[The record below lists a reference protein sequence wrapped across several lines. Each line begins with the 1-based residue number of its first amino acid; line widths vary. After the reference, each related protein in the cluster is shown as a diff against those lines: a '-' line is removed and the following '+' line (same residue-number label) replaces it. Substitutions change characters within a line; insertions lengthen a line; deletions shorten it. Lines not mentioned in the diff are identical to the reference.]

1 MVAMMIIGVDPH
13 KSTHTATAV
22 DPQTNRA
29 VASVRIEASLVDY
42 RRLLRWARQFD
53 HRRWAIENAEG
64 LGRHLSSWLLARGE
78 DVVDVPSTAT
88 ARVRQLSRGGGRKND
103 QIDAAAAACAAALQ
117 GDGRPLQAEDLT
129 DALALL
135 DESRTN
141 LAQSRVR
148 LVNQLHA
155 LLRDLL
161 AGGAP
166 TDLSATTAA
175 ALLRRVRPSGDAE
188 RVRKQIATDLIS
200 QIRSVDSLL
209 KSNARQISE
218 LVAASGSTLTSTVG
232 IGAITAGRL
241 IGRTGRAAR
250 FPSSASFANYA
261 GAAPVEVASAD
272 KARHRL
278 SRSGDRQLNAAL
290 HTVAITQIRTP
301 GSRGHTYYNA
311 KLGEGK
317 TPREAR
323 RCLKR
328 RLANHI
334 WRTMITDEQRQAA
347 SPGGHLGTTLKSSAA
362 GSTPTTSSSDKS
374 LPGLANHDST
384 TASQLLDKHRGTE
397 GHRPEHPLV
406 AAPPRR
412 RERAQQP
419 TQDRPQRSHAGRAL
433 LGAASLREPS
443 TLRR

>member
-1 MVAMMIIGVDPH
+1 VVPWWGFLEVGLSVATQLSTRQNGRTLAAMMIIGVDPH

-22 DPQTNRA
+22 DPQTNRT
-29 VASVRIEASLVDY
+29 VASVRIEASLADY
-42 RRLLRWARQFD
+42 RRLLRWAGQFD
-53 HRRWAIENAEG
+53 RRRWAIENAEG

-78 DVVDVPSTAT
+78 DVVDVSSAAT

-188 RVRKQIATDLIS
+188 RVRKQIATDLVS

-209 KSNARQISE
+209 KANAKQISE
-218 LVAASGSTLTSTVG
+218 LVAASGSTLTGIVG

-250 FPSSASFANYA
+250 FPTAAAFANYA
-261 GAAPVEVASAD
+261 GVAPVEVASAD

-290 HTVAITQIRTP
+290 HTAAITQIRTP

-311 KLGEGK
+311 KLAEGK

-328 RLANHI
+328 RLANHV
-334 WRTMITDEQRQAA
+334 WRTMVTDEQRQAA
-347 SPGGHLGTTLKSSAA
+347 SPRGHLGTTLTSSAA

-384 TASQLLDKHRGTE
+384 TEQ
-397 GHRPEHPLV
+397 P
-406 AAPPRR
+406 AA
-412 RERAQQP
+412 
-419 TQDRPQRSHAGRAL
+419 
-433 LGAASLREPS
+433 
-443 TLRR
+443 

>member
-1 MVAMMIIGVDPH
+1 M
-13 KSTHTATAV
+13 
-22 DPQTNRA
+22 
-29 VASVRIEASLVDY
+29 
-42 RRLLRWARQFD
+42 
-53 HRRWAIENAEG
+53 
-64 LGRHLSSWLLARGE
+64 
-78 DVVDVPSTAT
+78 
-88 ARVRQLSRGGGRKND
+88 RQLSRGGGRKND

-117 GDGRPLQAEDLT
+117 GDGRPLQPEDLT

-175 ALLRRVRPSGDAE
+175 ALLRQVRPSGDAE
-188 RVRKQIATDLIS
+188 RVRKQIATGLVS

-209 KSNARQISE
+209 KANAKQINE
-218 LVAASGSTLTSTVG
+218 LIAASGSTLTGTIG

-250 FPSSASFANYA
+250 FPTAAAFANYA

-290 HTVAITQIRTP
+290 HTVAIR
-301 GSRGHTYYNA
+301 A
-311 KLGEGK
+311 
-317 TPREAR
+317 AR
-323 RCLKR
+323 QFL
-328 RLANHI
+328 
-334 WRTMITDEQRQAA
+334 TDEGVPGNRLLYYGESLGAA
-347 SPGGHLGTTLKSSAA
+347 VVAE
-362 GSTPTTSSSDKS
+362 
-374 LPGLANHDST
+374 LAT
-384 TASQLLDKHRGTE
+384 
-397 GHRPEHPLV
+397 EHPPAGLV
-406 AAPPRR
+406 L
-412 RERAQQP
+412 
-419 TQDRPQRSHAGRAL
+419 RSPFTNLASVGQIHYPFLPVRAL
-433 LGAASLREPS
+433 LKDRFPVAEYLARVAVPIIVVYGTADSIVPPGESRRSVAVARGSTRLVAVEGADHNELESSGWSRVLRIDAVGGSPHCDFANEGGGMNSSCSPG
-443 TLRR
+443 

>member
-22 DPQTNRA
+22 DPQTNLT
-29 VASVRIEASLVDY
+29 VASVRIEASLADY
-42 RRLLRWARQFD
+42 RRLLRWAGQFD
-53 HRRWAIENAEG
+53 RRRWAIENAEG

-78 DVVDVPSTAT
+78 DVVDVPSAAT

-117 GDGRPLQAEDLT
+117 GDGRPLQPEDLT

-135 DESRTN
+135 DESRMN

-175 ALLRRVRPSGDAE
+175 ALLRQVRPSGDAE
-188 RVRKQIATDLIS
+188 RVRKQIATGLVS

-209 KSNARQISE
+209 RANAKQITE
-218 LVAASGSTLTSTVG
+218 LLAASGSTLTSTVG

-250 FPSSASFANYA
+250 FPTAAAFANYA

-311 KLGEGK
+311 KLAEGK

-347 SPGGHLGTTLKSSAA
+347 SPGGQLGTTLKSSAA
-362 GSTPTTSSSDKS
+362 GSTPTTSSSDKP

-384 TASQLLDKHRGTE
+384 TAQ
-397 GHRPEHPLV
+397 P
-406 AAPPRR
+406 AA
-412 RERAQQP
+412 
-419 TQDRPQRSHAGRAL
+419 
-433 LGAASLREPS
+433 
-443 TLRR
+443 

>member
-1 MVAMMIIGVDPH
+1 MMIIGVDPH

-22 DPQTNRA
+22 DPQTNRT
-29 VASVRIEASLVDY
+29 VASVRIEASLADY
-42 RRLLRWARQFD
+42 RRLLRWAGQFD
-53 HRRWAIENAEG
+53 RRRWAIENAEG

-78 DVVDVPSTAT
+78 DVVDVSSAAT

-166 TDLSATTAA
+166 TDVSATTAA

-188 RVRKQIATDLIS
+188 RVRKQIATDLVS

-209 KSNARQISE
+209 KANAKQISE
-218 LVAASGSTLTSTVG
+218 LVAASGSTLTGIVG

-250 FPSSASFANYA
+250 FPTAAAFANYA

-311 KLGEGK
+311 KLAEGK

-328 RLANHI
+328 RLANHV
-334 WRTMITDEQRQAA
+334 WRTMVTDEQRQAA
-347 SPGGHLGTTLKSSAA
+347 SPRGHLGTTLTSSAA

-374 LPGLANHDST
+374 LPGPANHDST
-384 TASQLLDKHRGTE
+384 TEQ
-397 GHRPEHPLV
+397 P
-406 AAPPRR
+406 AA
-412 RERAQQP
+412 
-419 TQDRPQRSHAGRAL
+419 
-433 LGAASLREPS
+433 
-443 TLRR
+443 